1 MTELG
6 RGQTRGRRAAA
17 TRAVPRRAAP
27 GRTGPPRNLNRL
39 PIVIAVAAAIA
50 VAVVLESGDPDQAAT
65 APASADR
72 VPTIPSAD
80 ALSVSWY
87 CAEGTATVGG
97 RADETILVA
106 NIGDEE
112 AEAVVTALTG
122 GDGRAPRERV
132 QVPARGQVEVQ
143 LADLT
148 ETEEELA
155 PNATLLG
162 PGVVVEAFGGQV
174 IVEHLITRG
183 GDLAMGPCSRTA
195 SPEWYF
201 AGGTTVRGTEMM
213 LALFNPFGDDAIVDI
228 TYLTDTGVQTPEGA
242 QAVVVPRKSRVAVLV
257 HEQVRRQP
265 EVATLVRARTGRVVA
280 EQSLA
285 FDGSEGPLGLTL
297 SLGTTAPAH
306 SWALPFGTM
315 GEGRTHTVAVANFTD
330 TGTEVEVS
338 MLLDGDETV
347 EPEVV
352 PVAGR
357 SVASVDVGTLVPV
370 GTPYAVD
377 VRVTGNAPVVAEEL
391 LTSVAA
397 SEGGAALEFGVPGP
411 ARRWAFAGAGET
423 GDSTAADAVISV
435 LNPSRDPVTVTL
447 LAYTSGDLDLPRRPP
462 ERAVDPGGRTSFNLA
477 ELGIGSDQVLVVQAD
492 GPVFAERLL
501 LTATGRS
508 LAPGIRG

>member
-1 MTELG
+1 M
-6 RGQTRGRRAAA
+6 
-17 TRAVPRRAAP
+17 
-27 GRTGPPRNLNRL
+27 
-39 PIVIAVAAAIA
+39 IAVAAAVA
-50 VAVVLESGDPDQAAT
+50 VAVVLDSGTPDRAAT

-72 VPTIPSAD
+72 VPTIPTAD

-106 NIGDEE
+106 NLGDEE
-112 AEAVVTALTG
+112 AEAVVTALGG

-132 QVPARGQVEVQ
+132 QVPPRGQVEVQ

-148 ETEEELA
+148 DTPEELA
-155 PNATLLG
+155 SNARLIG

-174 IVEHLITRG
+174 VVEHLISRG

-242 QAVVVPRKSRVAVLV
+242 QAVVVPRKSRVVVLV

-265 EVATLVRARTGRVVA
+265 EVATLVQARTGRVVA

-297 SLGTTAPAH
+297 SLGTTAPAR

-315 GEGRTHTVAVANFTD
+315 ADGRTHTVSVANFTD

-338 MLLDGDETV
+338 MLLDGDQTV

-352 PVAGR
+352 AVAAR
-357 SVASVDVGTLVPV
+357 SVASVDVGALVPV

-377 VRVTGNAPVVAEEL
+377 VRVVGNAPVVVEEL
-391 LTSVAA
+391 MTFVSAT
-397 SEGGAALEFGVPGP
+397 EGGAALEFGIPGA
-411 ARRWAFAGAGET
+411 ARRWAFAGAGAT
-423 GDSTAADAVISV
+423 GESLAADGVLSV
-435 LNPSRDPVTVTL
+435 FNPGRAPVTVTL
-447 LAYTSGDLDLPRRPP
+447 LAYTSGDLDSPRSAP
-462 ERAVDPGGRTSFNLA
+462 ERAVDPGERTSFTLS
-477 ELGIGSDQVLVVQAD
+477 ELGIGPDQVLVVESD
-492 GPVFAERLL
+492 GAVFAERVL